1 MTIDPEV
8 LKLVMRNWTSGVAVV
23 SCSYEGIRHGM
34 TVNSFTSVSI
44 SPALIIVT
52 LENKTRTCKLV
63 KRSQQMGITILS
75 EKQKEVSDR
84 FAGKISED
92 NDRFSGLEIFHLDSE
107 TPFLAEGLAWLDCV
121 VRNEIDLGVS
131 TLFIAEVM
139 SAKVGLGE
147 PLLYHNRDYDRLG
160 EKHD

>member
-8 LKLVMRNWTSGVAVV
+8 LKSVMRNWTSGIAVV
-23 SCSYEGIRHGM
+23 TCGYEGYKHGM

-44 SPALIIVT
+44 SPALIVVS

-75 EKQKEVSDR
+75 EKQKEISDR
-84 FAGKISED
+84 FAGKVSED
-92 NDRFSGLEIFHLDSE
+92 KDRFSGLEILHLDSE
-107 TPFLAEGLAWLDCV
+107 TPFLVDGLAWLDCV
-121 VRNEIDLGVS
+121 VRNEINLGAS

-139 SAKVGLGE
+139 VAKVGFGE
-147 PLLYHNRDYDRLG
+147 PLLYHNRDYYRLG
-160 EKHD
+160 KKHD

>member
-1 MTIDPEV
+1 MTINPEI
-8 LKLVMRNWTSGVAVV
+8 LKSVMRNWTSGVAVV
-23 SCSYEGIRHGM
+23 TCSYEGIKHGM

-44 SPALIIVT
+44 SPALIVVT

-75 EKQKEVSDR
+75 EKQKDISDR
-84 FAGKISED
+84 FAGKMSE
-92 NDRFSGLEIFHLDSE
+92 NEDRFSGLNFFHLNSE
-107 TPFLAEGLAWLDCV
+107 IPFLVDGLAWVECEV
-121 VRNEIDLGVS
+121 KKEIDLGAS

-139 SAKVGLGE
+139 YAKVGFGE
-147 PLLYHNRDYDRLG
+147 PLLNHNRDYYRLG